1 MVSVTR
7 YVLAAVPAAML
18 LAAPVIADRVEP
30 RIFGLPFILAWLIA
44 WVFVSPLFML
54 AIERMRTKA

>member
-7 YVLAAVPAAML
+7 YVLAALPAAML
-18 LAAPVIADRVEP
+18 LATPVIADRVEP
-30 RIFGLPFILAWLIA
+30 RILGLPFIFAWLIA